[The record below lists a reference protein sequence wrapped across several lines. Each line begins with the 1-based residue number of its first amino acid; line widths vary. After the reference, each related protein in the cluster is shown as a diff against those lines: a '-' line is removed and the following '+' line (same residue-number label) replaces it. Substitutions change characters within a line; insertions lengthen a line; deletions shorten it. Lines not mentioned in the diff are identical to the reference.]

1 MSCPSL
7 PPLFVP
13 CHLLLL
19 VVVLLL
25 PAIMYLLV
33 VNLLLLLLLLHGCQ
47 PLLGLLALWLQAQHL
62 LQVCRAPLQRAM
74 SLPRSGPPRQRLDVA
89 WLGCQDCRASSA
101 GAKGGSAQLPTG
113 PRTTKG

>member
-25 PAIMYLLV
+25 LATMYLLLV
-33 VNLLLLLLLLHGCQ
+33 TLLLLLLLHCCQ
-47 PLLGLLALWLQAQHL
+47 PLLGLLAMWLQAQHL
-62 LQVCRAPLQRAM
+62 LQVCRASLQRAM
-74 SLPRSGPPRQRLDVA
+74 SLPRRGPPQQRLDVA
-89 WLGCQDCRASSA
+89 WLGC
-101 GAKGGSAQLPTG
+101 
-113 PRTTKG
+113 